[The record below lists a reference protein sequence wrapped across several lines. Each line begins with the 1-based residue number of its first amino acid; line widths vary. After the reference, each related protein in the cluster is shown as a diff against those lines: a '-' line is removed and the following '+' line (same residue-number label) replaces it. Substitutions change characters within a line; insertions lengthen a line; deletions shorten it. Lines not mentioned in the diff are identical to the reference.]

1 MRHKEG
7 QLTPDDV
14 SEQIRGLTS
23 EAYVAPD
30 YLQLFQ
36 EVFGAQ
42 YETERKLRVK
52 ELYPL
57 ITKEEAARRIG
68 QGLPVID
75 YSKLQFD
82 EVEFDD
88 LLKRMCCI
96 LTKDAADKNL
106 AVERLLEAEK
116 AGEVSLEDLTRTAIT
131 RDGECLEQICE
142 KVGGDKEEVV
152 FIATALVAPLLRVC
166 ARSLRPK
173 VDLDQV
179 LTDRCPICGGTP
191 LMAKLRREDGKRIL
205 ECSLCNTQW
214 VFKRLRC
221 PFCGN
226 EDADTLGFFF
236 VEEATYRVDK
246 CDKCKRYIKTV
257 DERKKPEGGLR
268 ALSVE
273 DVATLYLDMLA
284 AKEGYQS
291 IREHKN

>member
-1 MRHKEG
+1 
-7 QLTPDDV
+7 LTPDDV

-36 EVFGAQ
+36 ELFEAQ
-42 YETERKLRVK
+42 YETERKLRAK
-52 ELYPL
+52 KLYPL
-57 ITKEEAARRIG
+57 ITKKEAAKRIG
-68 QGLPVID
+68 RGLPVID
-75 YSKLQFD
+75 CSKLQFD

-88 LLKRMCCI
+88 LLERMCSI
-96 LTKDAADKNL
+96 LTKKAGDNNL

-131 RDGECLEQICE
+131 RDGKYLEQLCE
-142 KVGGDKEEVV
+142 KVGGDKEELI

-166 ARSLRPK
+166 ARAIRGK

-179 LTDRCPICGGTP
+179 LTDSCPICGGTP

-205 ECSLCNTQW
+205 ECSLCRTQW
-214 VFKRLRC
+214 AFKRLRC

-246 CDKCKRYIKTV
+246 CDRCQRYIKTV
-257 DERKKPEGGLR
+257 DERKKPEAGLR

-284 AKEGYQS
+284 AREGYQS

>member
-14 SEQIRGLTS
+14 SEQIRGLMS
-23 EAYVAPD
+23 EVYVAPD

-36 EVFGAQ
+36 EVFGVQ
-42 YETERKLRVK
+42 YETERKLRAK

-57 ITKEEAARRIG
+57 ITKKEAAKRIG
-68 QGLPVID
+68 RGLPVID
-75 YSKLQFD
+75 CSKLQFD

-88 LLKRMCCI
+88 LLERMCCI
-96 LTKDAADKNL
+96 LTKKAGDKNL

-131 RDGECLEQICE
+131 RDGEYLEQLCQ
-142 KVGGDKEEVV
+142 KVGGDKEEVI

-166 ARSLRPK
+166 ARALRGK

-179 LTDRCPICGGTP
+179 LTDSCPICGGTP

-214 VFKRLRC
+214 AFKRLRC

-246 CDKCKRYIKTV
+246 CERCQRYIKTV
-257 DERKKPEGGLR
+257 DERKKPEAGLR

-273 DVATLYLDMLA
+273 DVATLYLDILA
-284 AKEGYQS
+284 AREGYQS

>member
-14 SEQIRGLTS
+14 SEQIRGLMS

-36 EVFGAQ
+36 AVFGAQ

-52 ELYPL
+52 ELCPL

-75 YSKLQFD
+75 CSKLQFD

-88 LLKRMCCI
+88 LLERMCCI
-96 LTKDAADKNL
+96 LTKGAADKNL

-116 AGEVSLEDLTRTAIT
+116 AGEVSLEDLTLMVIT
-131 RDGECLEQICE
+131 RDGECLERICE
-142 KVGGDKEEVV
+142 KVGGGKEEVV
-152 FIATALVAPLLRVC
+152 FIATVLVAPLLRVC
-166 ARSLRPK
+166 ARSLRRK

-179 LTDRCPICGGTP
+179 QTDRCPICGGTP
-191 LMAKLRREDGKRIL
+191 LMAKLRREDGKRML

-214 VFKRLRC
+214 MFKRLRC
-221 PFCGN
+221 PFCSN

-284 AKEGYQS
+284 AKEGYQG
-291 IREHKN
+291 IGEHNN